1 MQFGSAWPNSS
12 HFVGCFEYQNGLFM
26 TLLIA
31 PSRSTSRALLASAI
45 VLSTLGLTSLAQA
58 DEPMKVGFIYVGP
71 ASGAGWSYAHELGR
85 REVQK
90 TFGNKVQTIFVE
102 KVAEADGERV
112 TRDLVS
118 QGAKVVFGGAFGF
131 MNGMAAAAPDYPNV
145 AFEHA
150 TGYKT
155 GPNLGIYDIRTYEG
169 ACLNGTIAGKMTKK
183 NVIGVVAPFTIPEI
197 VRNLNAFTLC
207 AQAVNPKVTTK
218 VIWVNTWFDPPKETE
233 AATTLINQGVDVLMQ
248 NTDSAA
254 PLQTAKAHGIVGFGW
269 DTDMSE
275 WGGDAQMAA
284 ARLDWSVH
292 YNKVVADVLA
302 KRWKP
307 GNVWLG
313 LKDKAINYDHYSA
326 KLPADVRKLVE
337 ARKQDIISG
346 KRPVFAGPILD
357 QSGAV
362 RVKAGADLPDADKLQ
377 MNWLVKGVEGP
388 LPK

>member
-1 MQFGSAWPNSS
+1 
-12 HFVGCFEYQNGLFM
+12 M
-26 TLLIA
+26 TLSSASSLQ
-31 PSRSTSRALLASAI
+31 SHRALLASASFFAA
-45 VLSTLGLTSLAQA
+45 LSLGVTSLSQA
-58 DEPMKVGFIYVGP
+58 EEPMKVGFIYVGP

-85 REVQK
+85 REVQR

-112 TRDLVS
+112 TRDLVM

-131 MNGMAAAAPDYPNV
+131 MNGMAVAAPDSPGV

-233 AATTLINQGVDVLMQ
+233 AATALINQGVDVLMQ

-284 ARLDWSVH
+284 ARLDWSIH
-292 YNKVVADVLA
+292 YNKVVGDVLA

-313 LKDKAINYDHYSA
+313 LKDKAIIYDHYST

-346 KRPVFAGPILD
+346 KRPVFAGPITD
-357 QSGAV
+357 QSGAL
-362 RVKAGADLPDADKLQ
+362 RVKTGVDLPDADKLK

-388 LPK
+388 LPN

>member
-1 MQFGSAWPNSS
+1 
-12 HFVGCFEYQNGLFM
+12 M
-26 TLLIA
+26 TLSIA
-31 PSRSTSRALLASAI
+31 PSLLPRRALLASA
-45 VLSTLGLTSLAQA
+45 VAFSALGLGLSASAQA
-58 DEPMKVGFIYVGP
+58 DEPLKVGFIYVGP
-71 ASGAGWSYAHELGR
+71 ASGAGWSYAHELAR

-131 MNGMAAAAPDYPNV
+131 MNGMVAAAPDYPNV

-169 ACLNGTIAGKMTKK
+169 ACLNGTIAGKMTKT

-197 VRNLNAFTLC
+197 VRNLNAFSLC

-269 DTDMSE
+269 DTDMSQ

-346 KRPVFAGPILD
+346 KRPVFAGPIVD
-357 QSGAV
+357 QSGVV
-362 RVKAGADLPDADKLQ
+362 RVKAGVDLPDADKLQ

>member
-1 MQFGSAWPNSS
+1 MHPGENAFLRARRS
-12 HFVGCFEYQNGLFM
+12 VGWAVL
-26 TLLIA
+26 TV
-31 PSRSTSRALLASAI
+31 LAG
-45 VLSTLGLTSLAQA
+45 VLVQPAVHA
-58 DEPMKVGFIYVGP
+58 AEPLRVGFIYVGP
-71 ASGAGWSYAHELGR
+71 ASGAGWSYAHELAR

-90 TFGNKVQTIFVE
+90 TFGDKVQTVFVD

-112 TRDLVS
+112 VRDLVA

-131 MNGMAAAAPDYPNV
+131 MNGMVKVAADFPDV

-169 ACLNGTIAGKMTKK
+169 ACLNGTIAGKMTRK
-183 NVIGVVAPFTIPEI
+183 NVLGVVAPFPIPEI

-218 VIWVNTWFDPPKETE
+218 VVWVNTWYDPPKERE
-233 AATTLINQGVDVLMQ
+233 AAQTLINVGVDVLMQ

-254 PLQTAKAHGIVGFGW
+254 PLQAAKERGIVGFGW

-313 LKDKAINYDHYSA
+313 LKDKAIHYDHFSPR
-326 KLPADVRKLVE
+326 LPADVRKLVE
-337 ARKQDIISG
+337 LRMQDIASG
-346 KRPVFAGPILD
+346 KRPVFAGPVVD
-357 QSGAV
+357 QAGTV
-362 RVKAGADLPDADKLQ
+362 RTPAGVELPDAAKLK
-377 MNWLVKGVEGP
+377 MDWLVKGVEGS
-388 LPK
+388 LPN